1 VRPLLGHM
9 IISKARKVT
18 MHGTLTL
25 PDTGH
30 KLSQRAF
37 CHLHRAT
44 ARFGEDLTGQWILVD
59 KFAGRRFTLR
69 DTEFWIV
76 PEQSCLAI
84 LEDGEQQYEA

>member
-1 VRPLLGHM
+1 M
-9 IISKARKVT
+9 IISKASKVT
-18 MHGTLTL
+18 MHGRLIL
-25 PDTGH
+25 PHSGY
-30 KLSQRAF
+30 KLAQRAF

-44 ARFGEDLTGQWILVD
+44 VRFGEDLTGQWVLVD

-84 LEDGEQQYEA
+84 LEEGEQTYEA